1 MEQDA
6 PTYAIPSLIGENQS
20 CLDIIGQAV
29 NQTLLNT
36 GVMYVFFDNGQGL
49 SLQEAGKMVSNILI
63 GEKSLLT
70 DYTYQSDMDQQTY
83 NSVKLSRPDEET
95 GHTQVFEARDS
106 QSIERQGLLQLHQS
120 VDSAAG
126 DAQILAQA
134 TLSYYNRPMKT
145 FKVSALGVVGLR
157 AGQMAY
163 MQVANVPELSG
174 GGFVLLEK
182 VTHTFEN
189 DLHTME
195 FETLTL

>member
-134 TLSYYNRPMKT
+134 QATLSYYNRPMKT
-145 FKVSALGVVGLR
+145 FKVSALG
-157 AGQMAY
+157 
-163 MQVANVPELSG
+163 G
-174 GGFVLLEK
+174 GGAAGRTDGLYAGCQCAGAFRRRLCAAGKGDPHL
-182 VTHTFEN
+182 
-189 DLHTME
+189 
-195 FETLTL
+195 